1 MRKFAV
7 SAAAISLLAVSTMN
21 AGAASA
27 AAPANDT
34 SAGATSVSVGFQ
46 EVLDT
51 SEATTDAQDAQLNE
65 SCGAPSTDA
74 SVWYTLVGTGGG
86 VVIDVSASDYPAGVL
101 VGVGSPGALDTVVCG
116 PGAVALATE
125 PGTTYFVLAID
136 DQSDG
141 AGNGGRL
148 DISFNEAPP
157 PPTVDVTVASR
168 GTVNTR
174 TGVARLTGT
183 YTCSNAD
190 SIEIFGDVT
199 QPVGRFAIRGFF
211 DIFEVGTCDGKAATV
226 AFSFACGAFECA
238 FGFTEQS
245 VSLRGGR

>member
-1 MRKFAV
+1 MPCEGRPGQV
-7 SAAAISLLAVSTMN
+7 T
-21 AGAASA
+21 
-27 AAPANDT
+27 T
-34 SAGATSVSVGFQ
+34 RC
-46 EVLDT
+46 
-51 SEATTDAQDAQLNE
+51 EATTDAQDAQLNE

-141 AGNGGRL
+141 AGNGALL

-168 GTVNTR
+168 GTVDTR

-211 DIFEVGTCDGKAATV
+211 DIFEVGTCDGTPQAWSADVFPDNGKFAGGKAATV

-238 FGFTEQS
+238 FGFTEHR